1 MRWILDLW
9 NVTYTLD
16 PAHWQKQFGVW
27 EGHVQLPGVGWF
39 YLIGFG
45 QWWVGG
51 GSWKLMR
58 GVVSTKEKLYTLK
71 ILHRLAALKVPS
83 TTLTTAPSFKPSIM
97 WSSAKSSSRTPS
109 ICSEKH
115 VLWQLSGRSRTTCRR
130 SCTLSRRENWRRH
143 EMKNKAVLIFMKNSS
158 PW

>member
-1 MRWILDLW
+1 MNSWPVECDLYFRPCTLTKTIWSLGRSCAATRGRVILFDR
-9 NVTYTLD
+9 
-16 PAHWQKQFGVW
+16 VW
-27 EGHVQLPGVGWF
+27 AMVG
-39 YLIGFG
+39 
-45 QWWVGG
+45 GG